1 MQPSATGTDRASE
14 RQKRK
19 ETDRVRERENW
30 RQNGSKWEA
39 CAGNIHPHNVRLS
52 QSFSINLSAIS
63 CEHKGRSYAMWT
75 Y

>member
-14 RQKRK
+14 RQQRK
-19 ETDRVRERENW
+19 ETDRVSEREREW
-30 RQNGSKWEA
+30 KTG
-39 CAGNIHPHNVRLS
+39 AGNIHPHNVRLS

-75 Y
+75 H